1 MFRIWFQFKQVITL
15 ITLCLFHL
23 TSSYPTDPNSEPS
36 IVTYPTA
43 NSSLEHFTTSDS
55 RDAATDSSCASTDPN
70 YKDYGLCWDELTDQL
85 QISSHLSIKNLV
97 RFFKANM
104 FNSFKDRPNYYK
116 EICNQVQRFNS
127 ERFFCVSRFASKFKC
142 RGSSSEVTCYNDK
155 CVCVMGK
162 HKPPGFTPGKF
173 SMDWP
178 NIFEGNN
185 GNMFSSDYWTNWA
198 DKLTQTIQKNVD
210 DAFGDI
216 EN

>member
-23 TSSYPTDPNSEPS
+23 TSSYPTDPYSEPS

-43 NSSLEHFTTSDS
+43 NSSLEHVTTSDS

-116 EICNQVQRFNS
+116 EICNQVQRFNN
-127 ERFFCVSRFASKFKC
+127 ERFFCVSKFASKFKC

-155 CVCVMGK
+155 CVCVVGK
-162 HKPPGFTPGKF
+162 PLKF
-173 SMDWP
+173 SMNWP
-178 NIFEGNN
+178 NLFGVNN
-185 GNMFSSDYWTNWA
+185 GNVFSPGYWTKWA

-210 DAFGDI
+210 DAFSDI

>member
-1 MFRIWFQFKQVITL
+1 MAVNDRRTRIDTTLKTFVITL

-23 TSSYPTDPNSEPS
+23 TSSYPTDPYSEPS

-116 EICNQVQRFNS
+116 EICAQVQRFNN
-127 ERFFCVSRFASKFKC
+127 ERVFCISRSAS
-142 RGSSSEVTCYNDK
+142 
-155 CVCVMGK
+155 
-162 HKPPGFTPGKF
+162 
-173 SMDWP
+173 
-178 NIFEGNN
+178 
-185 GNMFSSDYWTNWA
+185 YWTKWA

-210 DAFGDI
+210 DAFSDI

>member
-70 YKDYGLCWDELTDQL
+70 YKDYGLCWDELTEQL

-104 FNSFKDRPNYYK
+104 FNSYKDRPNYYK
-116 EICNQVQRFNS
+116 EICNQVQRFNN
-127 ERFFCVSRFASKFKC
+127 ERVFCVSRSASKSKC
-142 RGSSSEVTCYNDK
+142 QNKGSSDVTCYNDK
-155 CVCVMGK
+155 CVCVVGK
-162 HKPPGFTPGKF
+162 KTSVNF
-173 SMDWP
+173 SMNWP
-178 NIFEGNN
+178 NIFGGNN
-185 GNMFSSDYWTNWA
+185 GNMFSPDYWNKWA
-198 DKLTQTIQKNVD
+198 DELTQTIQQNVD